1 MTKEV
6 DQVVGGAVQQ
16 QAKSIG
22 QEAVTAQAVGAE
34 TVLELLDAVLT
45 LAAVVVESED
55 LGGTS
60 GAVGNHEAQVGSGGR
75 VLGLVAD
82 AALTRPTT
90 GAMAEA
96 GKTALRHL
104 GAAIAAFQ
112 PFLPRFRT
120 TLKDAVGGNAES
132 ILDLEELAELVQ
144 QGQSKT
150 GVATQPDLHAGE
162 GGLQSRHQ
170 AQQHGHD
177 AGMTGSVSRTQ
188 PRRQQAS
195 AVTLEDQHRV
205 IHVLTVGAVE
215 EAELLLAVGGIVGGV
230 EIKPPRWRT
239 CSPHRRMNCSHS
251 RSFQRTRSRPEGT
264 FSQRLSV
271 GWEPSATPSF

>member
-96 GKTALRHL
+96 GR
-104 GAAIAAFQ
+104 
-112 PFLPRFRT
+112 
-120 TLKDAVGGNAES
+120 S
-132 ILDLEELAELVQ
+132 EEHTSE
-144 QGQSKT
+144 
-150 GVATQPDLHAGE
+150 
-162 GGLQSRHQ
+162 LQSRR
-170 AQQHGHD
+170 D
-177 AGMTGSVSRTQ
+177 
-188 PRRQQAS
+188 
-195 AVTLEDQHRV
+195 
-205 IHVLTVGAVE
+205 
-215 EAELLLAVGGIVGGV
+215 
-230 EIKPPRWRT
+230 
-239 CSPHRRMNCSHS
+239 
-251 RSFQRTRSRPEGT
+251 
-264 FSQRLSV
+264 
-271 GWEPSATPSF
+271 

>member
-104 GAAIAAFQ
+104 GAAIAALQ

-132 ILDLEELAELVQ
+132 ILDLEELAELVL

-150 GVATQPDLHAGE
+150 GVATQPDLHGG

-177 AGMTGSVSRTQ
+177 A
-188 PRRQQAS
+188 
-195 AVTLEDQHRV
+195 
-205 IHVLTVGAVE
+205 
-215 EAELLLAVGGIVGGV
+215 
-230 EIKPPRWRT
+230 
-239 CSPHRRMNCSHS
+239 
-251 RSFQRTRSRPEGT
+251 
-264 FSQRLSV
+264 
-271 GWEPSATPSF
+271 